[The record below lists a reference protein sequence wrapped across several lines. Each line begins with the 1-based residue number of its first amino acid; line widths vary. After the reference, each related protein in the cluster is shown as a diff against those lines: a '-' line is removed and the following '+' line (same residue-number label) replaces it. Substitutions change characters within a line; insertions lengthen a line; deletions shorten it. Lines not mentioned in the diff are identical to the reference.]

1 MKVCFCKSFGK
12 EICILL
18 FSINIAMSTQ
28 VYYFKLIQT
37 HIYVMGTSL
46 QYSCLEN
53 HKDRGAWQAIVHG
66 ATKRRTQRVTECACV
81 HTRQLTIKS
90 NPEKVEKL
98 FAAKGKVDAS
108 HLNVNLWIT
117 LI

>member
-66 ATKRRTQRVTECACV
+66 VVKRQTQLSKEVKDMVERKISQCV
-81 HTRQLTIKS
+81 
-90 NPEKVEKL
+90 
-98 FAAKGKVDAS
+98 
-108 HLNVNLWIT
+108 
-117 LI
+117 